1 MNLKKIDKYPSQL
14 SEQNVVSIVGSVLLT
29 GTCNCDGTLGHLQYM
44 LVIIDLYLS
53 LAVWTLLLIVRISSF
68 PQAEKT

>member
-1 MNLKKIDKYPSQL
+1 MNFKKIDKYPSQL

-29 GTCNCDGTLGHLQYM
+29 GNCDGTLGHLQYM